1 MCGDGRRAVR
11 RRSRRRGSRPSRG
24 PPDASGASPA
34 GRAIARRCQK
44 LDISEHIRQ
53 NKLARSPTRS
63 LTSHICPKTLSWPP
77 GVPIV
82 PPKKTPR
89 LYDSIS
95 RRPSQNRSPR
105 PRSRPFRPPGGVARR
120 GAVVVAPGSAGEHLA
135 TSATP
140 GGPRGSARSPNRL
153 RSSVERAPTAA
164 SGSGH
169 YPGRTASA
177 RAGPSRGPSRRAG
190 RAPGA
195 TVSARA
201 GRRARASPEVRPS
214 RPSRRGRADAFGSS
228 RETFDPW
235 RSSVGSL

>member
-140 GGPRGSARSPNRL
+140 GGLAAPLVRRTDFDRQSRERRRRPRALGTTPGARPR
-153 RSSVERAPTAA
+153 
-164 SGSGH
+164 
-169 YPGRTASA
+169 PGRGRPAV
-177 RAGPSRGPSRRAG
+177 RRGG
-190 RAPGA
+190 RA
-195 TVSARA
+195 AR
-201 GRRARASPEVRPS
+201 PERPS
-214 RPSRRGRADAFGSS
+214 RLAPAVGRARRPRYARRGRRGGGAP
-228 RETFDPW
+228 T
-235 RSSVGSL
+235 RSGARARPSTRGAPP